1 MNKIA
6 NEDETANDLTKRE
19 REILT
24 LVAKGLSN
32 QQIADELS
40 ITEGTVRQHLV
51 HIYAVVLDLNAPKGN
66 RGWLVRWA
74 IDHGFGV

>member
-6 NEDETANDLTKRE
+6 NEDEIVNDLTKRE
-19 REILT
+19 REILA

-51 HIYAVVLDLNAPKGN
+51 HIYAAVLDLNAHKGN

-74 IDHGFGV
+74 IDHGFGA